1 MSPKKVISICTF
13 IFTAFTAFSQNSQS
27 YFQMAN
33 DYFDAGDYENAAIYY
48 ERNLPDDK
56 TTYGVNHIYIGNDY
70 FLIGI
75 CYSKT
80 GKYNEAISNLK
91 KALQI
96 YESVKIKSNK
106 SVSETKEDAAKFA
119 SDTVLEIGN
128 IYEALGEYKNA
139 LFYFQKELSINLDIY
154 GKEHIKT
161 SNAYR
166 DVGYM
171 DLQCGNFQEA
181 IQEFTKAAEIR
192 YSVLGENSLEFA
204 ESLIDLAGAHTSIE
218 NYTGAFENLKA
229 AEEIYVSLLQ
239 PNDINFAYLYQNF
252 ADYYR
257 CTANIKQSLNYGYK
271 AISIFDENYGENNP
285 ASIAVYLAEI
295 EKCYALQG
303 DNSRS
308 LAILLKC
315 KSFYENHPHPN
326 LINVLSS
333 ISDIYSN
340 KGDYSNAIIYCQK
353 AMETSKKYWG
363 EKTSGMA
370 GLYHSMG
377 NIYALKKEYENALS
391 FYTKSFDLYIE
402 LQMEDTEK
410 ILSLIGG
417 IATAYFCLD
426 DYVKSE
432 YYGLEICKRAHN
444 LGYAETEATA
454 YYLLGIL
461 YSNQNFQ
468 NIKKSVECFNKCF
481 EIRKNSVFYKDT
493 IDSTMRIFYLTARYE
508 PYTKQ
513 MEFFHNMISL
523 VSEKTEHARLEMSS
537 LKSNLLRESLPIY
550 YFGVDFEARNNNPE
564 KSFEY
569 SEMLRS
575 RGFLDQIGL
584 ERALSLDGITDLER
598 EKIKELSKQIS
609 ISRKEIET
617 QSLLSINNRDSEKMF
632 HAEKMLSE
640 AETSLSKLNE
650 KITKRIPSYW
660 QLCNPQIVTA
670 KEAQKWCG
678 KNKAILEYVMWN
690 SDILDSCEIL
700 KEPNIRHCADDIKFS
715 SYCLVITNKSIV
727 AVPLDS
733 SYDYD
738 SAISSLRDA
747 ITHRPIKSE
756 VTFEKQRN
764 ELYDHLIKPVLPYI
778 KNVKDVLIVPD
789 GNLSFLPFDM
799 LRESSES
806 PDFGKKF
813 SISLSPSISVSMI
826 AEKVKSSSKDVL
838 AFYGAW
844 YDKSLS
850 EEEHT
855 QTLRG
860 NGTRGIDRGLSSID
874 SQTSSMS
881 EEDLR
886 KLIENEGT
894 PVYFEQKNL
903 KWHDLP
909 GTVVEVEKLKKT
921 VFTNANTISEKKASE
936 ALLKELSKQGELS
949 KYGILHFACHGY
961 FDSALSEMSSVLFSE
976 VSGKLSDTSSEDGYL
991 TVGEASTLNLSAQI
1005 VCLSACQTGLGENQK
1020 GEGMIGLSR
1029 AFMVAGAKNV
1039 GATLWCVDDEA
1050 TAEFMARMYKKVKSG
1065 MSYSEAY
1072 RKVKNEFRNSDE
1084 YSHPYYWAAFVL
1096 YE

>member
-1 MSPKKVISICTF
+1 MYSKKVVFIFSF
-13 IFTAFTAFSQNSQS
+13 IFTAFIAFSQNSKS
-27 YFQMAN
+27 YFQIAN
-33 DYFDAGDYENAAIYY
+33 DYFDAGDYENAAVYY
-48 ERNLPDDK
+48 ERNLPNDK

-70 FLIGI
+70 FLIGA
-75 CYSKT
+75 CYSKI
-80 GKYNEAISNLK
+80 GNYEKAIFNLK
-91 KALQI
+91 KALQVF
-96 YESVKIKSNK
+96 ESQKIQSNK
-106 SVSETKEDAAKFA
+106 TVSETKEDAAKFA

-128 IYEALGEYKNA
+128 IYESLGEFKKA
-139 LFYFQKELSINLDIY
+139 LSYFQKELSINLTIY
-154 GKEHIKT
+154 GKNHIKT

-171 DLQCGNFQEA
+171 NLQCGNFQEA
-181 IQEFTKAAEIR
+181 IQEFTKAVEIR

-204 ESLIDLAGAHTSIE
+204 ESLIDLAEAYTSTE
-218 NYTGAFENLKA
+218 NYTDALEKLKT
-229 AEEIYVSLLQ
+229 AEDIYISLLQ
-239 PNDINFAYLYQNF
+239 PNDINFAYLYQSF

-257 CTANIKQSLNYGYK
+257 RTANINQSLNYGYN
-271 AISIFDENYGENNP
+271 AIEIFDKNYGENNS

-303 DNSRS
+303 DDSRS

-315 KSFYENHPHPN
+315 KSFYEKHPHQN

-363 EKTSGMA
+363 EETPAMA

-377 NIYALKKEYENALS
+377 NIYALKKEYESAIS
-391 FYTKSFDLYIE
+391 YYTKSFDLYIE
-402 LQMEDTEK
+402 LKQEDTEE
-410 ILSLIGG
+410 ILSLIGS
-417 IATAYFCLD
+417 IANAYFCLD

-432 YYGLEICKRAHN
+432 YYQLEICKRAHN
-444 LGYAETEATA
+444 LGYAGTEATA
-454 YYLLGIL
+454 YYSLGIL

-481 EIRKNSVFYKDT
+481 EIRKNSVFYKST
-493 IDSTMRIFYLTARYE
+493 IDSTMRTFYLTAGLE

-513 MEFFHNMISL
+513 MDFFHNMISL
-523 VSEKTEHARLEMSS
+523 VSETTEHARLEMSS

-550 YFGVDFEARNNNPE
+550 YFGVDFAARNNNPE

-584 ERALSLDGITDLER
+584 ARAMSLDGITDLER
-598 EKIKELSKQIS
+598 EKIKELTKQIS

-617 QSLLSINNRDSEKMF
+617 QSLLSINNRDSEKMS

-650 KITKRIPSYW
+650 KITKRIPSYG
-660 QLCNPQIVTA
+660 QLCNPQTVTA

-678 KNKAILEYVMWN
+678 KNRAILEYVMWN
-690 SDILDSCEIL
+690 PDIFDNCEIL
-700 KEPNIRHCADDIKFS
+700 KEPNTRRCADDIKFS
-715 SYCLVITNKSIV
+715 SYCLVITGKSII

-733 SYDYD
+733 NYDYD

-756 VTFEKQRN
+756 VTFEKERN
-764 ELYDHLIKPVLPYI
+764 ELYEHLIKPVLPYI
-778 KNVKDVLIVPD
+778 KNVKDLLIVPD

-806 PDFGKKF
+806 ADIGKKF
-813 SISLSPSISVSMI
+813 SISLSPSVSVSMI
-826 AEKVKSSSKDVL
+826 ADKIKSSSKDVL

-844 YDKSLS
+844 YDKSLT
-850 EEEHT
+850 EEEHN

-860 NGTRGIDRGLSSID
+860 SGTREIDRGIATVD
-874 SQTSSMS
+874 SQTLSLS

-886 KLIENEGT
+886 KLIETEGSSF
-894 PVYFEQKNL
+894 YFEQKKLN
-903 KWHDLP
+903 WHDLP

-936 ALLKELSKQGELS
+936 ALLKELSKLGELS

-961 FDSALSEMSSVLFSE
+961 FDSDLSEMSSVLFSE
-976 VSGKLSDTSSEDGYL
+976 VSEKLSDISSEDGYL

-1065 MSYSEAY
+1065 MSYAEAY